1 MIAAT
6 VSALQIREVVG
17 TGLPRAQRPQR
28 VAIIGAGMA
37 GLSAEVALVPGS
49 GGIFE
54 VGVDG
59 EAVFSTKSH
68 GRFPETRELR
78 ELLRDRIEGAPPP
91 RH

>member
-1 MIAAT
+1 M
-6 VSALQIREVVG
+6 SADTKPRVTI
-17 TGLPRAQRPQR
+17 TYCTKCHFLPRAAW
-28 VAIIGAGMA
+28 VAQELLHTFGD
-37 GLSAEVALVPGS
+37 LVAEVALVPGS